1 MPRANRYYIPGQV
14 WHITH
19 RCHKQEFLLKFRRDR
34 QRWQYW
40 LFESRKRYGLQ
51 VLNFMVTSNHIHLLA
66 VDGGDRHVLPRS
78 LQLVA
83 SRTGQEYNRRKNRK
97 GAFWEDRYH
106 ATAIEDGEHFV
117 RCMTYI
123 DLNMVRAGVVDHPSE
138 WPDCGFHEIQKPRQR
153 YVIIDRQKLA
163 ELASVADQD
172 SLGKS
177 HRGWL
182 HELLPYHGKERDEKW
197 STSVAV
203 GGEQFVTSVKEL
215 LGLKATGRRI
225 VNRGA
230 VSELREP
237 ITSYKGD
244 FAPGMAG
251 LSAENMHLCDIY
263 NDNLDN

>member
-1 MPRANRYYIPGQV
+1 
-14 WHITH
+14 
-19 RCHKQEFLLKFRRDR
+19 
-34 QRWQYW
+34 
-40 LFESRKRYGLQ
+40 
-51 VLNFMVTSNHIHLLA
+51 
-66 VDGGDRHVLPRS
+66 
-78 LQLVA
+78 
-83 SRTGQEYNRRKNRK
+83 
-97 GAFWEDRYH
+97 
-106 ATAIEDGEHFV
+106 
-117 RCMTYI
+117 
-123 DLNMVRAGVVDHPSE
+123 
-138 WPDCGFHEIQKPRQR
+138 
-153 YVIIDRQKLA
+153 
-163 ELASVADQD
+163 
-172 SLGKS
+172 
-177 HRGWL
+177 
-182 HELLPYHGKERDEKW
+182 LLPYHGKERDEKW